1 MSDDVWHFVSW
12 ALLGFTVMAVPIGV
26 AVHACVALSRSER
39 MVYRRI
45 WGDNYAH
52 KLRPPKI
59 KKRRRPCIFP
69 TKRST

>member
-1 MSDDVWHFVSW
+1 
-12 ALLGFTVMAVPIGV
+12 MAVPIGV